1 MTSLTGATAA
11 HLGVAAAALAAC
23 VLALRGPF
31 SPLFAVAALGTYSAA
46 ALIVAARIAAF
57 HPHARFGAANA
68 VTLGRLA
75 LTCLF
80 AGLAAELA
88 FRPESLSAPLAW
100 AFTAIA
106 VLSLGLDGVDGSL
119 ARRLNLVSPF
129 GSRFDMETDA
139 LQILLL
145 SIVAYLLGK
154 AGAWVLLAGLLRY
167 IYVAAGWL
175 WPALAKPL
183 PPSMRRKI
191 ICVIQGGALAALVAP
206 VIVPPV
212 STAVAAVALLL
223 LAVSFAQDT
232 IWGLAPH
239 RSLEHGPE

>member
-1 MTSLTGATAA
+1 MTSLTRVTAGF
-11 HLGVAAAALAAC
+11 LGVAAAALAAC
-23 VLALRGPF
+23 VLISRGSF
-31 SPLFAVAALGTYSAA
+31 SPIFAIAALGTYSGAGV
-46 ALIVAARIAAF
+46 LIAARIAAF

-68 VTLGRLA
+68 MTLARLV

-80 AGLAAELA
+80 AGLAAELV
-88 FRPESLSAPLAW
+88 FRPENLPSSLAW
-100 AFTAIA
+100 VFVAI
-106 VLSLGLDGVDGSL
+106 

-145 SIVAYLLGK
+145 SILAYLLGK

-167 IYVAAGWL
+167 IYVAGGWV

-191 ICVIQGGALAALVAP
+191 ICVIQVGALTALLAP

-212 STAVAAVALLL
+212 STVVAAGAVALLI
-223 LAVSFAQDT
+223 ASFAQDT
-232 IWGLAPH
+232 IWGLS
-239 RSLEHGPE
+239 RRGS